1 MLKPF
6 VEAGKPVFHVEY
18 TNSRA
23 EFCATTE
30 ALGFQSIRKGP
41 NFGLRPKPVQALLL
55 SDGACLKRARG
66 PAPARS
72 DRRRDP

>member
-41 NFGLRPKPVQALLL
+41 NFGLRPKPYEPC
-55 SDGACLKRARG
+55 S
-66 PAPARS
+66 
-72 DRRRDP
+72 